1 MKKSSTY
8 DPMVGSVLD
17 DRYEI
22 LAKIARGGMATVYR
36 ARDTRLQRTVAV
48 KIMRTDLAED
58 DEFAAKF
65 DREARSAALINHPA
79 VVSIFDQGT
88 SQGQPY
94 IVMEYI
100 DGETLRR
107 LIARDAPLEPVLA
120 LDYLEPI
127 ASALAAAHDAGI
139 VHRDIKP
146 ENVMISTRGHV
157 KVADFGLARQT
168 ESPQMTATGVLVGTA
183 SYLPPELVTHA
194 RPDSRSDIYSTGIVL
209 FELLTGKKPHIGENN
224 YQIAYAHVNV
234 DVPAPSGKLRE
245 LGLPGFIPDYLD
257 ALVAACTARDPDARI
272 ASGRELMDKLRRVRT
287 ELLSN
292 PGQHNPA
299 LAARLRPAPVGDA
312 ATQQISPR
320 PEPRPR
326 PLKELPPPPARPR
339 SARTPDPV
347 VVEEVSPDAVTAIVE
362 PLTLQSPASV
372 PSPQTVPSPGPASS
386 ARSASSAGD
395 PPQATLPSPGKT
407 TAPASHRTPIFPQ
420 FSQDPV
426 YRRRRGFMLLVLV
439 LLVTAIIVS
448 ISWWWAEGRFTT
460 TPEVTNIPQEQAL
473 QALKAN
479 DLEYT
484 TEEAFSEDVPVGS
497 VISTDPAANARA
509 LRGTKVAVTV
519 SKGPER
525 YTMPDVVGQELSQAR
540 AALESANLGIG
551 KITEDWSESI
561 GNGMIISTSESAGA
575 SLRPGTSI
583 DLVVSKGRKPITI
596 TDHAG
601 KDADQASKELKKQGF
616 EVEVSEEHSDTVPT
630 GQVISQDP
638 ASGTGYRGDTVK
650 LVKSLGPEMVAVP
663 DVAHKRSDE
672 AQKDLEGAGFKVE
685 VKNDSFFPATLGFAS
700 RTDPGAGTMAPKG
713 STVILYVT

>member
-1 MKKSSTY
+1 MNKSSTY

-22 LAKIARGGMATVYR
+22 LAKLARGGMATVYR
-36 ARDTRLQRTVAV
+36 ARDRRLQRTVAV
-48 KIMRTDLAED
+48 KIMRTDLGED

-79 VVSIFDQGT
+79 VVSIFDQGI
-88 SQGQPY
+88 SRGQPY
-94 IVMEYI
+94 IVMEFI

-209 FELLTGKKPHIGENN
+209 FELLTGKKPHVGENN
-224 YQIAYAHVNV
+224 YQIAYAHVNI
-234 DVPAPSGKLRE
+234 DVPAPSAKLRE
-245 LGLPGFIPDYLD
+245 LGFPGFIPDYLD
-257 ALVAACTARDPDARI
+257 ALVAACTARDPKARV
-272 ASGRELMDKLRRVRT
+272 ADGRELMDKLRRVRT
-287 ELLSN
+287 ELESN

-299 LAARLRPAPVGDA
+299 LAAQLRPLPGDGDA

-326 PLKELPPPPARPR
+326 PLKELPPIPVRPR
-339 SARTPDPV
+339 SAETPDP
-347 VVEEVSPDAVTAIVE
+347 VVEEVSPDAVTAIVQ
-362 PLTLQSPASV
+362 PQSLRSPASA
-372 PSPQTVPSPGPASS
+372 PSPRSATS
-386 ARSASSAGD
+386 ARSASSAGE
-395 PPQATLPSPGKT
+395 PPRATLPGPGRNGSPS
-407 TAPASHRTPIFPQ
+407 SHRTPIFPQ
-420 FSQDPV
+420 FSQDPI
-426 YRRRRGFMLLVLV
+426 YRRRRGIMLFVLVLV
-439 LLVTAIIVS
+439 VTAIVISV
-448 ISWWWAEGRFTT
+448 SWWWAEGRFTT

-479 DLEYT
+479 GLEYT
-484 TEEAFSEDVPVGS
+484 TQEAFSEDVAVGS
-497 VISTDPAANARA
+497 VISTDPAGNART

-525 YTMPDVVGQELSQAR
+525 YAMPEVVGQELSRAR
-540 AALESANLGIG
+540 SAIESTNLAVGQV
-551 KITEDWSESI
+551 KEDWSESVEA
-561 GNGMIISTSESAGA
+561 GLVISASASAGD
-575 SLRPGTSI
+575 LLPPGAKI
-583 DLVVSKGRKPITI
+583 DLVVSKGRQPITI
-596 TDHAG
+596 KDYKGT
-601 KDADQASKELKKQGF
+601 DADQASRELKKQGF
-616 EVEVSEEHSDTVPT
+616 TVEVSEEHSDTVAA

-638 ASGTGYRGDTVK
+638 ASGTGHRGDTVK
-650 LVKSLGPEMVAVP
+650 LVKSLGPEMVTVP
-663 DVAHKRSDE
+663 DVARKRTDE
-672 AQKDLEGAGFKVE
+672 AQKELEGAGFKVE
-685 VKNDSFFPATLGFAS
+685 VQNNSIFPALLGFAS
-700 RTDPGAGTMAPKG
+700 GTNPSAGSTAPKG

>member
-1 MKKSSTY
+1 MNKSSTY

-22 LAKIARGGMATVYR
+22 LAKLARGGMATVYR
-36 ARDTRLQRTVAV
+36 ARDRRLQRTVAV
-48 KIMRTDLAED
+48 KIMRTDLGED

-79 VVSIFDQGT
+79 VVSIFDQGI
-88 SQGQPY
+88 SRGQPY
-94 IVMEYI
+94 IVMEFI

-209 FELLTGKKPHIGENN
+209 FELLTGKKPHVGENN
-224 YQIAYAHVNV
+224 YQIAYAHVNI
-234 DVPAPSGKLRE
+234 DVPAPSAKLRE
-245 LGLPGFIPDYLD
+245 LGFPGFIPDYLD
-257 ALVAACTARDPDARI
+257 ALVAACTARDPKARV
-272 ASGRELMDKLRRVRT
+272 ADGRELMDKLRRVRT
-287 ELLSN
+287 ELESN

-299 LAARLRPAPVGDA
+299 LAAQLRPLPGDGDA

-326 PLKELPPPPARPR
+326 PLKELPPIPVRPR
-339 SARTPDPV
+339 SAETPDPV
-347 VVEEVSPDAVTAIVE
+347 AEEASPDAVTAIVQ
-362 PLTLQSPASV
+362 PQSLRSPASA
-372 PSPQTVPSPGPASS
+372 PSPRSAAS
-386 ARSASSAGD
+386 ARSASSAGE
-395 PPQATLPSPGKT
+395 PPRATLPGPGRNGSPS
-407 TAPASHRTPIFPQ
+407 SHRTPIFPQ
-420 FSQDPV
+420 FSQDPI
-426 YRRRRGFMLLVLV
+426 YRRRRGIMLFVLVLV
-439 LLVTAIIVS
+439 VTAIVVS
-448 ISWWWAEGRFTT
+448 VSWWWAEGRFTT
-460 TPEVTNIPQEQAL
+460 TPEVTNIPQEQAF

-479 DLEYT
+479 GLEYT
-484 TEEAFSEDVPVGS
+484 TQEAFSEDVAVGS
-497 VISTDPAANARA
+497 VISTDPAGNART

-525 YTMPDVVGQELSQAR
+525 YAMPEVVGQELSRAR
-540 AALESANLGIG
+540 SAIESTNLAVGQV
-551 KITEDWSESI
+551 KEDWSESVEA
-561 GNGMIISTSESAGA
+561 GLVISASASAGD
-575 SLRPGTSI
+575 LLPPGAKI
-583 DLVVSKGRKPITI
+583 DLVVSKGRQPITI
-596 TDHAG
+596 KDYKGT
-601 KDADQASKELKKQGF
+601 DADQASRELKKQGF
-616 EVEVSEEHSDTVPT
+616 TVEVSEEHSDTVAA

-638 ASGTGYRGDTVK
+638 ASGTGHRGDTVK
-650 LVKSLGPEMVAVP
+650 LVKSLGPEMVTVP
-663 DVAHKRSDE
+663 DVARKRTDE
-672 AQKDLEGAGFKVE
+672 AQKELEGAGFKVE
-685 VKNDSFFPATLGFAS
+685 VKNNSIFPAPLGFAS
-700 RTDPGAGTMAPKG
+700 GTNPAAGSTAPKG
-713 STVILYVT
+713 STVTLYVT